1 MRDRQIAVVLG
12 TVDSVWGGDTGRHRL
27 AVRAHVVSNALGTN
41 GGQGWQGRWG
51 RLGKASNA
59 RKGVDGKHEPFL
71 KKGGSIIQFE
81 FWENPVAIC

>member
-1 MRDRQIAVVLG
+1 MG
-12 TVDSVWGGDTGRHRL
+12 EGRHRQVQ
-27 AVRAHVVSNALGTN
+27 AGSRARAVSNALGAN

-59 RKGVDGKHEPFL
+59 KKGVDEKHETFL

-81 FWENPVAIC
+81 FWENPVAICWMD